1 VTQLADKLAR
11 ARRLSGYQPLSP
23 KDRERML
30 ALVGKAGSGIL
41 RSLYQAIGGDA
52 DLAKKVTVPLDGI
65 EKRQAAHVVGL
76 IRDPDGAD
84 YLDRVDLIGRTHV
97 HIALRPRCMSL
108 AMRPFWR
115 KWSKASAR

>member
-1 VTQLADKLAR
+1 
-11 ARRLSGYQPLSP
+11 
-23 KDRERML
+23 ML

-41 RSLYQAIGGDA
+41 RSLYQAIGGDG

-84 YLDRVDLIGRTHV
+84 YLDRVDLIGRTH
-97 HIALRPRCMSL
+97 ASASRWRPSCMSL